1 MKTLTKAIAQ
11 ARKYEMNGTP
21 ENLKKMIR
29 GQRRE
34 LGQKLEV
41 YKTERREVYQEVY
54 RT

>member
-29 GQRRE
+29 GQRKE
-34 LGQKLEV
+34 LGQKIDT
-41 YKTERREVYQEVY
+41 YKVEQREKYQEIY
-54 RT
+54 WN